1 MEGGIPGYV
10 KEPQFDDPLMYRLY
24 QQVEHTLGIRASA
37 EALVH
42 LRNYLNQIQNLA
54 PQHEASA
61 GLSAEGERYDHL
73 FSSPEVLFDL
83 ARLLTVHETYF
94 FREQVHFS
102 VLLREVLPGFSAL
115 GRPLRICSAAT
126 SIGCEA
132 YSIAMMLDYYKH
144 ISGCSL
150 FSWEIDAFDIDQD
163 VIATASKGY
172 YRANAFREDGTQWKF
187 LLDRYISLTEGK
199 YRVDPRLRDHIH
211 FYLHNIMDGL
221 PAQTYDLI
229 FFRNVS
235 IYFSDAS
242 RIKVINILANAL
254 VPDGYLMVG
263 ISETAGI
270 AHPLLANCFKED
282 AFYFQKRAAIAVNS
296 QELRPRIPRMIP
308 KRQEVRSWKKGL
320 TIEPLS
326 IAELIADDQAAR
338 LITEK
343 TLAFLA
349 AIPGRTPS
357 PAGALEKKAYG
368 PALDEPGNISDNR
381 DTNKGKRERGM
392 PDDMVEGLV
401 CMGNE
406 LITSLIVLINQG
418 DSLKAGHLLAFIEQ
432 YDNSAYTHFLRGE
445 YFYLKTKP
453 LDAESSYKM
462 AIQQDKTFWPAFYRL
477 ASLAA
482 QGNPLRYVYKIN
494 QALESIA
501 QGKERGYEVFI
512 GGFSPDYYQQALE
525 KQRNKGLYTQYER
538 PREQL

>member
-42 LRNYLNQIQNLA
+42 LRDYLNQIQKLA
-54 PQHEASA
+54 PQDEAFS
-61 GLSAEGERYDHL
+61 GLSEDGETYAHL

-102 VLLREVLPGFSAL
+102 VLLRELLPGFSAL
-115 GRPLRICSAAT
+115 GRPVRICSAAT

-132 YSIAMMLDYYKH
+132 YSIAMMLDYYKQS
-144 ISGCSL
+144 SGFSP

-163 VIATASKGY
+163 VIETANKGC
-172 YRANAFREDGTQWKF
+172 YRANTFREDGTQWKF
-187 LLDRYISLTEGK
+187 LLDRYVSVTAGK
-199 YRVDPRLRDHIH
+199 YQVDPRLRDHIH

-235 IYFSDAS
+235 IYFSAES

-282 AFYFQKRAAIAVNS
+282 AFYFQKKAVMAVKP
-296 QELRPRIPRMIP
+296 QELQPPIPQIVP
-308 KRQEVRSWKKGL
+308 KRQELRSWKKGL
-320 TIEPLS
+320 TIEPLQ

-349 AIPGRTPS
+349 AVPGRTPS
-357 PAGALEKKAYG
+357 PAGASEKKAYE
-368 PALDEPGNISDNR
+368 PALDEPGNISDNK
-381 DTNKGKRERGM
+381 DNNEGKRERGISK
-392 PDDMVEGLV
+392 DMVEGLV

-418 DSLKAGHLLAFIEQ
+418 DSFKAGHLLAFIEQ
-432 YDNSAYTHFLRGE
+432 YDTSAYTHFLRGE

-477 ASLAA
+477 AALAA
-482 QGNPLRYVYKIN
+482 RGNPLRYVHKIN
-494 QALESIA
+494 QALESIT

-512 GGFSPDYYQQALE
+512 GGFSPDYYHQTLE
-525 KQRNKGLYTQYER
+525 KQRNKGLYTQYEH
-538 PREQL
+538 PRELL